1 MLTTHDPITTRDHL
15 IDLARALTEADGQDP
30 PDPAR
35 VGQLAWQILTELNEA
50 AFGQIDAEV
59 LLAQAQTAARAAAAD
74 AVSGS
79 PDPLSHIRRLLAAQ
93 GGMPPAGMAATTI
106 LAWPGGR
113 RPIGNNR
120 TLIGGSGPPRGEI
133 SPATVLMRLPAGRR
147 ADLAVGALINTRRT
161 LEQSVTLSGRVDL
174 PTATPWKAN

>member
-1 MLTTHDPITTRDHL
+1 MLITHDPITTRDHL

-35 VGQLAWQILTELNEA
+35 VGQLAWQILAELNEA
-50 AFGQIDAEV
+50 AFGRIDAEA

-93 GGMPPAGMAATTI
+93 GGMPPAGTAATTI

-113 RPIGNNR
+113 PEPGQ
-120 TLIGGSGPPRGEI
+120 
-133 SPATVLMRLPAGRR
+133 PAGRTAASRGGTARWPGRLAALARCGRLHAR
-147 ADLAVGALINTRRT
+147 AGH
-161 LEQSVTLSGRVDL
+161 
-174 PTATPWKAN
+174 

>member
-15 IDLARALTEADGQDP
+15 IDLARVLTEADGQDP

-35 VGQLAWQILTELNEA
+35 VGQLAWQILAELNEA
-50 AFGQIDAEV
+50 AFGRIDAEA
-59 LLAQAQTAARAAAAD
+59 LLAQAQTAARAAAAAAARRAPAPPAPRPAAAD

-93 GGMPPAGMAATTI
+93 GGMPPAGTAATTI

-113 RPIGNNR
+113 SN
-120 TLIGGSGPPRGEI
+120 
-133 SPATVLMRLPAGRR
+133 
-147 ADLAVGALINTRRT
+147 
-161 LEQSVTLSGRVDL
+161 
-174 PTATPWKAN
+174 K